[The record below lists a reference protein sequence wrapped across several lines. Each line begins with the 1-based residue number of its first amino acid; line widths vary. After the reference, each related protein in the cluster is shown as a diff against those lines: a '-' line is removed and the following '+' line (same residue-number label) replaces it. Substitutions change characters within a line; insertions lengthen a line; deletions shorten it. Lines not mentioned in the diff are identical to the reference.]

1 MILTVALWAAGAVL
15 VAGVSVTSSLDQPVL
30 HTAVVLAMC
39 GVFGAALS
47 RHVRGVPTLIVALL
61 AALTFSSLLPLP
73 ASLVVQFAAIVV
85 PFALWV
91 VRGGLRS
98 GTRWVV
104 LAVVIT
110 LAVWTALV
118 FHPNVP
124 DVIVGME
131 GWRKSVLALVGVVLG
146 CAAVVRR
153 SVEDLVIGLLVVA
166 LGVSLIAHL
175 WLTPIEGYIARDAAV
190 YTGEFGGFERLQGVF
205 AGPFHVAQAAVLV
218 IGWAG
223 IRFMSRR
230 VLASFAVAV
239 GLAAIAF
246 AMVRT
251 AFVALAAVVLCVA
264 LVYPMPRRLRIGILS
279 GAAAV
284 VVLAGLLAWT
294 GALGPAAASLFT
306 AATDG
311 RLLNRFPGYG
321 EAVTLFG
328 QSPWWGWGA
337 GSAGDTLGPQFEAAG
352 MQHVTSHN
360 ILLKI
365 VVESGLVGLL
375 AWAFVAFAL
384 WRTVSWRTGAGR
396 VALVS
401 LVGLGVFGLVGSSL
415 EALPVTYLLFVI
427 VGLACRHFRP
437 VRLGSVT
444 RASVNDASTGG
455 RKGVIE

>member
-1 MILTVALWAAGAVL
+1 MILTVALWAMGAVL
-15 VAGVSVTSSLDQPVL
+15 VVVVSVTSSLDQPVL
-30 HTAVVLAMC
+30 QAAAVLAMC
-39 GVFGAALS
+39 GAFGAALS

-61 AALTFSSLLPLP
+61 SALTFSSLLPLP
-73 ASLVVQFAAIVV
+73 AALVVQVAAIVV

-91 VRGGLRS
+91 ARGGLRS
-98 GTRWVV
+98 STRWVV

-124 DVIVGME
+124 DLIVGLE

-146 CAAVVRR
+146 CAAVARR
-153 SVEDLVIGLLVVA
+153 AVEDLVIGLLVVA
-166 LGVSLIAHL
+166 LGVSLVAHL
-175 WLTPIEGYIARDAAV
+175 WLTPIESYIARDAAI
-190 YTGEFGGFERLQGVF
+190 YTGEFGGVERLQGVF

-223 IRFMSRR
+223 IRFMTRR

-264 LVYPMPRRLRIGILS
+264 LVYPMTRRLRIGILS
-279 GAAAV
+279 GAAAAV
-284 VVLAGLLAWT
+284 VTAGLLAWT

-321 EAVTLFG
+321 EAVTLFV

-337 GSAGDTLGPQFEAAG
+337 GSAGDTLGRQFEAAG
-352 MQHVTSHN
+352 LAHVTSHN
-360 ILLKI
+360 ILLKV
-365 VVESGLVGLL
+365 VVEGGLVGLV
-375 AWAFVAFAL
+375 AWVFVAVVL

-401 LVGLGVFGLVGSSL
+401 LVGLAVFGVVGSSL
-415 EALPVTYLLFVI
+415 EALPVTYLLFVL

-437 VRLGSVT
+437 LRLGPVVGPSISDV
-444 RASVNDASTGG
+444 SISG
-455 RKGVIE
+455 R